1 MDFLPLFHKL
11 QDRLVLV
18 VGGGEVALRKARL
31 LADAGARLRG
41 GAPEGRAEPQS
52 PAGGG
57 GRFLRGLPPGGVR
70 GGGGGRRRLAGV
82 AGARLRV
89 VAPEV
94 RAELQSLAGD
104 GGFFLRGY
112 QPEDLQGVALIIA
125 ATDDEPLNAEISRQA
140 QALGIPVNV
149 VDAPKLCSVIFPA
162 IVDRS
167 PLIVAITSGGDAPV
181 LARLIRAK
189 IETWIP
195 ATYGQLA
202 GLAKRFRAQVKG
214 LFPDVQQR
222 RVFWEDVFQGQVA
235 ESVFAGKL
243 QEGQRLLEEKIAG
256 IAPRTLGEVYLV
268 GAGPGDPD
276 LLTFR
281 ALRLM
286 QQADVVLYDR
296 LVAPAIIELCRR
308 DAERIYVGKRVLRLK
323 GGDPF
328 IFGRGGEEIE
338 ELAAHGIPFQVVPG
352 ITAASG
358 CAAYAGIPLTHRDH
372 AQSVRFVTGHLK
384 DGSSDLPWNELTASS
399 QTLVFYMGL
408 VGLPII
414 CQQLI
419 AHGRAADT
427 PAALIQQGTTQN
439 QRVFTG
445 TLANLAELVA
455 EHEVHAPT
463 LVIVG
468 AVVQLREK
476 LAWFEGAQAS
486 V

>member
-11 QDRLVLV
+11 QGRVVLV

-31 LADAGARLRG
+31 LSG
-41 GAPEGRAEPQS
+41 
-52 PAGGG
+52 AGGQ
-57 GRFLRGLPPGGVR
+57 
-70 GGGGGRRRLAGV
+70 
-82 AGARLRV
+82 LRV

-94 RAELQSLAGD
+94 RGELIALAGE
-104 GGFFLRGY
+104 GRVHLRGY
-112 QPEDLQGVALIIA
+112 ESADLQGVALVIA
-125 ATDDEPLNAEISRQA
+125 ATDDEPLNARISAEA
-140 QALGIPVNV
+140 QALGVPVNV
-149 VDAPKLCSVIFPA
+149 VDAPALCSVIFPA

-167 PLIVAITSGGDAPV
+167 PLIVAVTSGGDAPV

-195 ATYGQLA
+195 STYGQLA
-202 GLAKRFRAQVKG
+202 SLAKKFRERVKQ

-222 RVFWEDVFQGQVA
+222 RVFWEDVFQGQIA

-243 QEGQRLLEEKIAG
+243 GEGERLLEAKIAG
-256 IAPRTLGEVYLV
+256 AAPRALGEVYLV

-296 LVAPAIIELCRR
+296 LVAPPIIELCRR
-308 DAERIYVGKRVLRLK
+308 DAERIYVGKRRAEHAVPQEEINQLLVDLAKQGKRVLRLK

-338 ELAAHGIPFQVVPG
+338 QLAAEGIPFQVVPG

-384 DGSSDLPWNELTASS
+384 DGSTDLPWTDLVAPG

-408 VGLPII
+408 VGLPQI
-414 CQQLI
+414 CQALI
-419 AHGRAADT
+419 DHGRAADT
-427 PAALIQQGTTQN
+427 PAALVQQGTTQN

-445 TLANLAELVA
+445 TLANLPQLVA

-468 AVVQLREK
+468 EVVTLREK
-476 LAWFEGAQAS
+476 LAWFDKG
-486 V
+486 

>member
-1 MDFLPLFHKL
+1 MEFLPLFHKL
-11 QDRLVLV
+11 KGSHVLV
-18 VGGGEVALRKARL
+18 VGGGEIALRKSRL
-31 LADAGARLRG
+31 LADAGAL
-41 GAPEGRAEPQS
+41 
-52 PAGGG
+52 
-57 GRFLRGLPPGGVR
+57 
-70 GGGGGRRRLAGV
+70 
-82 AGARLRV
+82 LRV
-89 VAPEV
+89 VAPAIETQLG
-94 RAELQSLAGD
+94 ELLQSS
-104 GGFFLRGY
+104 GGEAVLRGY
-112 QPEDLQGVALIIA
+112 QESDLDGCQLIIA
-125 ATDDEPLNAEISRQA
+125 ATDDEALNAQVSADAKARCV
-140 QALGIPVNV
+140 PVNV
-149 VDAPKLCSVIFPA
+149 VDAPALCSVIFPA

-167 PLIVAITSGGDAPV
+167 PLVVAVSSGGDAPV

-189 IETWIP
+189 MEAWIP
-195 ATYGQLA
+195 AAYGELA
-202 GLAKRFRAQVKG
+202 GLAARFRAQVKG
-214 LFPDVQQR
+214 LYPDVQQR
-222 RVFWEDVFQGQVA
+222 RAFWEEVFQGPIADRQLAGQGA
-235 ESVFAGKL
+235 EAEKMLV
-243 QEGQRLLEEKIAG
+243 EKIHG
-256 IAPRTLGEVYLV
+256 QPPHAPGEVYLV

-276 LLTFR
+276 LLTFK

-308 DAERIYVGKRVLRLK
+308 DAERIYVGKRRADHAVPQDQINQQLVTLAKQGKRVVRLK

-358 CAAYAGIPLTHRDH
+358 CAAYAGIPLTHRDY
-372 AQSVRFVTGHLK
+372 AQSVRFITGHLK
-384 DGSSDLPWNELTASS
+384 DGTSDLPWADLVAPA

-408 VGLPII
+408 VGLPSI
-414 CQQLI
+414 CEQLI
-419 AHGRAADT
+419 KHGRAADT
-427 PAALIQQGTTQN
+427 PAALVQHGTTVN

-445 TLANLAELVA
+445 TLADLPRLVA

-468 AVVQLREK
+468 EVVMLREK

>member
-1 MDFLPLFHKL
+1 MKYLPLFHNL
-11 QDRLVLV
+11 RGSRVLV
-18 VGGGEVALRKARL
+18 VGGGEIALRKSRL
-31 LADAGARLRG
+31 LADAGAL
-41 GAPEGRAEPQS
+41 
-52 PAGGG
+52 
-57 GRFLRGLPPGGVR
+57 
-70 GGGGGRRRLAGV
+70 
-82 AGARLRV
+82 LRV
-89 VAPEV
+89 VAPEIETQL
-94 RAELQSLAGD
+94 AELVAAS
-104 GGFFLRGY
+104 GGECLLRGY
-112 QPEDLQGVALIIA
+112 AEADLDGCGLIIA
-125 ATDDEPLNAEISRQA
+125 ATDDETLNAQVSTDAHRRCV
-140 QALGIPVNV
+140 PVNV
-149 VDAPKLCSVIFPA
+149 VDAPALCSVIFPA

-167 PLIVAITSGGDAPV
+167 PLIIAVSSGGDAPV

-195 ATYGQLA
+195 STYGQLA
-202 GLAKRFRAQVKG
+202 GLAARFRHQVKT

-222 RVFWEDVFQGQVA
+222 RGFWEDVFQGPIADRQLAGQGA
-235 ESVFAGKL
+235 EA
-243 QEGQRLLEEKIAG
+243 ERLLQAKVDGE
-256 IAPRTLGEVYLV
+256 PMVTTGEVYLV

-296 LVAPAIIELCRR
+296 LVAPAILELCRR
-308 DAERIYVGKRVLRLK
+308 DAERVYVGKRRSEHAVPQDQINQQLVDLAKAGKRVVRLK

-384 DGSSDLPWNELTASS
+384 DGSTDLPWADLVAPA

-414 CQQLI
+414 CEQLI
-419 AHGRAADT
+419 KHGRAADT
-427 PAALIQQGTTQN
+427 PAALIQQGTTVN

-445 TLANLAELVA
+445 TLADLPRLVA

-468 AVVQLREK
+468 EVVRLREK
-476 LAWFEGAQAS
+476 LAWFEGAQAQ